1 MKKTKIAINTDV
13 TSGGEAVERWVCMR
27 SHPHPTIAG
36 AENCEANTGVVTD
49 AELLALFVAEVAE
62 FNA

>member
-1 MKKTKIAINTDV
+1 MKKTTIVINRDKV
-13 TSGGEAVERWVCMR
+13 RGGERVDRWVCMR

-36 AENCEANTGVVTD
+36 ARNCEANTGVLTD
-49 AELLALFVAEVAE
+49 AELLVLFNAEVAA